1 MDKEYNKFPALV
13 MFTAGLILAVIVH
26 THNIKTENEIQ
37 NEQIER
43 IEEHI
48 ELEKIRRQEEIK
60 RLALESS
67 QEEVRCLAENIYWE
81 ARNQEEEGRIAV
93 AQVTLNRVSDSR
105 FPNTICGVVKQTK
118 YYPSGRIDLHSCQFS
133 WYCDGKPDEPY
144 ENEMNAWNES
154 LALATSVL
162 FDRPSDNTK
171 GALWYHSKK
180 VKPFWSD
187 VYHQVA
193 IHQDHMFYTDD
204 T

>member
-1 MDKEYNKFPALV
+1 MDKEYNRFPALV

-180 VKPFWSD
+180 IS
-187 VYHQVA
+187 
-193 IHQDHMFYTDD
+193 M
-204 T
+204 